1 MKRRNLNMI
10 IKKDLRGLMNERT
23 ILLAVLLQ
31 LFIALFSSFLVIG
44 LASMYD
50 PTTLARFSGVRYG
63 VAYAG
68 TDSALEDYLRSS
80 GQIVVFPMNLSQGVT
95 LLGERKISA
104 VIYVPDTPP
113 DSTEPV
119 KITLY
124 LLENDIQ
131 SAIVN
136 VKLKAVLLQYEQE
149 LRDIRESRLDVIP
162 IPLQFPENTG
172 GSSFYEFIYGLL
184 IPLLVLLPAIISA
197 ALVIDLITE
206 EYQHHT
212 LETLLSTPM
221 SLHEVIW
228 GKILTCEL
236 LVPVQAGAWLILL
249 SLNGILIEGIVPIL
263 VQVMAFSMVLILIGA
278 LTALYYRERTAAQ
291 FIFSTAVVVLMILA
305 LAIPDNPLNLVA
317 RIATGS
323 AGLDQWV
330 ILGIVGLVA
339 LFLSMVV
346 YWYTIRA
353 SRTALTGG

>member
-1 MKRRNLNMI
+1 VKRRNLNMI

-50 PTTLARFSGVRYG
+50 PTTLSQFSGVRYG

-172 GSSFYEFIYGLL
+172 GASFYEFIYGLL

-221 SLHEVIW
+221 SLHEVVW

-236 LVPVQAGAWLILL
+236 LVPIQAGTWLILL

-263 VQVMAFSMVLILIGA
+263 IQVMAFSMVLILIGA

-330 ILGIVGLVA
+330 ILGIVGLVT

-353 SRTALTGG
+353 SRTALTSG

>member
-44 LASMYD
+44 LATMYD
-50 PTTLARFSGVRYG
+50 PTTLSRFSGVRYG

-95 LLGERKISA
+95 LLGERKLSA

-136 VKLKAVLLQYEQE
+136 VKLKAVLLQY
-149 LRDIRESRLDVIP
+149 RAGIAGRPRIP
-162 IPLQFPENTG
+162 ARYHPH
-172 GSSFYEFIYGLL
+172 
-184 IPLLVLLPAIISA
+184 SA
-197 ALVIDLITE
+197 
-206 EYQHHT
+206 
-212 LETLLSTPM
+212 P
-221 SLHEVIW
+221 
-228 GKILTCEL
+228 
-236 LVPVQAGAWLILL
+236 VP
-249 SLNGILIEGIVPIL
+249 
-263 VQVMAFSMVLILIGA
+263 
-278 LTALYYRERTAAQ
+278 
-291 FIFSTAVVVLMILA
+291 
-305 LAIPDNPLNLVA
+305 
-317 RIATGS
+317 
-323 AGLDQWV
+323 
-330 ILGIVGLVA
+330 
-339 LFLSMVV
+339 
-346 YWYTIRA
+346 
-353 SRTALTGG
+353 

>member
-31 LFIALFSSFLVIG
+31 LFIALFSSFLMVG

-50 PTTLARFSGVRYG
+50 PTTLERFSGVRYG

-68 TDSALEDYLRSS
+68 ADSNLEDYLRSS
-80 GQIVVFPMNLSQGVT
+80 GQIVVFPMNLSEGVT
-95 LLGERKISA
+95 LLGERKVSA

-113 DSTEPV
+113 DSTDPV

-136 VKLKAVLLQYEQE
+136 VKLKAVLLQYEQD
-149 LRDIRESRLDVIP
+149 LRDIREPRLDIIP
-162 IPLQFPENTG
+162 ISLQFPENTG
-172 GSSFYEFIYGLL
+172 GSTFYEFIYGLL
-184 IPLLVLLPAIISA
+184 IPLLVFLPAIIAS

-228 GKILTCEL
+228 GKIITCEL
-236 LVPVQAGAWLILL
+236 LVPIQAGAWLALL
-249 SLNGILIEGIVPIL
+249 SLNGIIIEGIVPIL

-291 FIFSTAVVVLMILA
+291 FIFSTAVVVLMIFA
-305 LAIPDNPLNLVA
+305 LAIPENPLNLVA

-330 ILGIVGLVA
+330 ILGMVGLVV
-339 LFLSMVV
+339 LLLSLIL

-353 SRTALTGG
+353 FRTALSGG